1 MIRHLVVSTDE
12 PGVLVDE
19 VRVLQ
24 QGQELL
30 DVVDDGRLV
39 VFLVMSTVKSLVYR
53 ERDIYIR
60 NCKLSEPN
68 LLPVSLRII
77 SQSLQYI
84 PGLG

>member
-1 MIRHLVVSTDE
+1 MIPHLVVSTDE

-53 ERDIYIR
+53 ERY
-60 NCKLSEPN
+60 LH
-68 LLPVSLRII
+68 
-77 SQSLQYI
+77 
-84 PGLG
+84 

>member
-39 VFLVMSTVKSLVYR
+39 VFLVMSTVKSSV
-53 ERDIYIR
+53 
-60 NCKLSEPN
+60 
-68 LLPVSLRII
+68 
-77 SQSLQYI
+77 
-84 PGLG
+84 

>member
-53 ERDIYIR
+53 ERYLHW
-60 NCKLSEPN
+60 KL
-68 LLPVSLRII
+68 
-77 SQSLQYI
+77 QTQ
-84 PGLG
+84 